1 MRSSRGKAP
10 LRMTLALTGEILMS
24 LENEG
29 ARGQWGGK
37 CMTSSNFLGSKSG
50 TEIQSTLQFRPLRI
64 SRAKFEP
71 LITAIP
77 KGLFWTMMVAMRR
90 DFSGTWSTGNTK
102 SDAPAVALSSA
113 AGTKSAAKAAKLVNK
128 IVKRKT
134 PSTTVNVT
142 YVFDITILTSPLLFF
157 LL

>member
-1 MRSSRGKAP
+1 M
-10 LRMTLALTGEILMS
+10 
-24 LENEG
+24 
-29 ARGQWGGK
+29 
-37 CMTSSNFLGSKSG
+37 
-50 TEIQSTLQFRPLRI
+50 
-64 SRAKFEP
+64 
-71 LITAIP
+71 
-77 KGLFWTMMVAMRR
+77 
-90 DFSGTWSTGNTK
+90 
-102 SDAPAVALSSA
+102 ALSSA